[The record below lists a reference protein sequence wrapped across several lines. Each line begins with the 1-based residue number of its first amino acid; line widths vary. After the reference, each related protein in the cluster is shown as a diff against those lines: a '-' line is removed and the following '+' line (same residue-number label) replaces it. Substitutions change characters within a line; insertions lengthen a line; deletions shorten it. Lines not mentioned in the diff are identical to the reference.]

1 LKRSLKKNTFKRISL
16 ILLGFILV
24 FSMGFIAGNKFLNE
38 PASDPSN
45 KSLQANPNTNNKD
58 NANKNNTPATN
69 TDNTN
74 KNEET
79 SKNDNTT
86 TNNRTSTNDK
96 VEPNK
101 NDSNDKKPS
110 NTSES
115 KKEVFLTFDDGPT
128 ANITPRILETLDK
141 YNVKASFFVIGQN
154 AEKHPELIKEEKA
167 KGHFI
172 ANHTYSHDYN
182 YIYSNTDN
190 FLKDLEKC
198 KQVLNSILGEYDG
211 KIIRFPGGSFG
222 SKRAAYREAV
232 KNAGYTYVDWNA
244 LNGDAERLNVPADE
258 LINKLKETVGNKNH
272 VVILMHDA
280 ATKKTT
286 ADSLPEVIEYLKS
299 QGYEFK
305 TLDQDT
311 QL

>member
-1 LKRSLKKNTFKRISL
+1 
-16 ILLGFILV
+16 
-24 FSMGFIAGNKFLNE
+24 MGFIAGNKFLNK

-45 KSLQANPNTNNKD
+45 KSLQANPNANSEN
-58 NANKNNTPATN
+58 NANKNNNTPASN
-69 TDNTN
+69 DDGTN
-74 KNEET
+74 KNGET
-79 SKNDNTT
+79 PTA
-86 TNNRTSTNDK
+86 NNGTSTDEK

-101 NDSNDKKPS
+101 NNSNETKPS
-110 NTSES
+110 NTSEN

-128 ANITPRILETLDK
+128 SNITPRILETLDK
-141 YNVKASFFVIGQN
+141 YNVKATFFVIGQN

-172 ANHTYSHDYN
+172 ANHTYSHDYE

-190 FLKDLEKC
+190 LLKDLEKGN
-198 KQVLNSILGEYDG
+198 QVLASILGEYNN
-211 KIIRFPGGSFG
+211 KTIRFPGGSFG
-222 SKRAAYREAV
+222 SKRAPYRDAV
-232 KNAGYTYVDWNA
+232 KKAGYTYVDWNA

-258 LINKLKETVGNKNH
+258 LINRIKDTVGKKNH

-286 ADSLPEVIEYLKS
+286 ADSLPQVIEYLKS

-305 TLDQDT
+305 TLEQE
-311 QL
+311 

>member
-1 LKRSLKKNTFKRISL
+1 LKRSFKKNKFKRVSL
-16 ILLGFILV
+16 ILLGFIFI
-24 FSMGFIAGNKFLNE
+24 FSMGFIAGNKFLNK

-45 KSLQANPNTNNKD
+45 KSLQANPDTNNKD
-58 NANKNNTPATN
+58 NTNNSNNTPATN
-69 TDNTN
+69 ANSTN
-74 KNEET
+74 KNEGT
-79 SKNDNTT
+79 ST
-86 TNNRTSTNDK
+86 TNNGTSTDEK

-101 NDSNDKKPS
+101 NDSNETKTS
-110 NTSES
+110 NTSEN

-128 ANITPRILETLDK
+128 TNITPRILETLDK
-141 YNVKASFFVIGQN
+141 YNVKASFFVIGKN

-172 ANHTYSHDYN
+172 ANHTYSHEYD

-198 KQVLNSILGEYDG
+198 RQVLNSILGEYDS

-222 SKRAAYREAV
+222 SKRASYREAV
-232 KNAGYTYVDWNA
+232 KNAGYSYVDWNA

-258 LINKLKETVGNKNH
+258 LINRIKETVGKKNH

-286 ADSLPEVIEYLKS
+286 ADSLGQVIEYLKS

-311 QL
+311 KL